1 MINSIHKQENNSYLL
16 LDDFQETEQ
25 ELKQKEI
32 DSYLQKETSIITNSV
47 NNKLKYLED
56 KSKRIIKN
64 TDIQRN
70 LFIIINYILKN
81 EFFKKKIKQK

>member
-32 DSYLQKETSIITNSV
+32 DSYLQ
-47 NNKLKYLED
+47 
-56 KSKRIIKN
+56 
-64 TDIQRN
+64 
-70 LFIIINYILKN
+70 
-81 EFFKKKIKQK
+81 